1 MSTKESPLGV
11 AKMRFFSKN
20 KFILLSLLTSL
31 LVSCGSEQSSKT
43 VETTTDPKTVEATSE
58 QKEIVFDGISPS
70 IKPGDDF
77 FNHVNK
83 TWYDKA
89 VIAEDQ
95 VGVGAYR
102 FLNIPQQK
110 LLQNILEEV
119 SKADNPDNSIEQ
131 LVGNFYASG
140 MDTQVINARGFK
152 PIQPTLDRI
161 EAIADVPS
169 IMAFVATQ
177 IMTGDYSLI
186 RPYISPDQEDSSINI
201 AHFVQTGLG
210 LPDRDYYFKTDD
222 SVVKIQQ
229 AYKTYLTTI
238 FELVGDADAKN
249 QAAIVYEIEKQLA
262 AVHKTRV
269 ERRVIKDNYNKLTV
283 ADLNQSQPNIGWA
296 AMLKTLGMETDA
308 LDIKQTAYYE
318 KLNEMLASVPLDHWK
333 VYLKANSIGSHDDLL
348 SKDFQDAAFE
358 YTKVISGQT
367 VQQSRSKQMVR
378 RVDRQIGFALG
389 QLYVKRYFNED
400 AKKRALVL
408 VNNFQK
414 TLEKRI
420 DNLDWMSD
428 STKVKAKEKLYAI
441 SKKIGYPDVWRE
453 YGNVKIEKG
462 KFFENVV
469 ALRKDDFHYE
479 FNQLNKA
486 PNREEWHTT
495 PSTVTAYYNP
505 SSNEIV
511 FPAGILQP
519 PYFDLYADDA
529 LNYGGIGM
537 VIGHEF
543 THAFDD
549 QGAQYDKDGN
559 VTDWWTEDD
568 YTKFKAKTQQV
579 IDLYSTFTVLDNV
592 HLKGALTVGEN
603 TADNG
608 GIAIAYDAF
617 KMTEQGQGTT
627 KIGGY
632 TPDQRFFLSIARIWR
647 VKTRDAYLR
656 NYVANDPHS
665 PPNWRVNGPLMNFTP
680 FYDAFD
686 VQPGDKNYKPEAERI
701 KIW

>member
-1 MSTKESPLGV
+1 M
-11 AKMRFFSKN
+11 KN
-20 KFILLSLLTSL
+20 IALTSL
-31 LVSCGSEQSSKT
+31 LVCFLVSCNDSQNSDK
-43 VETTTDPKTVEATSE
+43 
-58 QKEIVFDGISPS
+58 KEDGTENKEVIFDGITAA

-83 TWYDKA
+83 IWYDNA

-95 VGVGAYR
+95 IGVGAYR

-110 LLQNILEEV
+110 LLQTILDEV
-119 SKADNPDNSIEQ
+119 SSEDHPEGSVEQ
-131 LVGNFYASG
+131 LVGDFYASG
-140 MDTQVINARGFK
+140 MDTLSINARGIE
-152 PIQPTLDRI
+152 PIQPILDRI
-161 EAIADVPS
+161 EAISDVPS
-169 IMAFVATQ
+169 MIEFVATQ
-177 IMTGDYSLI
+177 MMSGDYSMI
-186 RPYISPDQEDSSINI
+186 NPYISSDEKNSSINI

-210 LPDRDYYFKTDD
+210 LPDRDYYFKEDV
-222 SVVKIQQ
+222 SVEKIQE
-229 AYKTYLTTI
+229 AYKTYLSTM
-238 FELVGDADAKN
+238 FELVGDENTEK
-249 QAAIVYEIEKQLA
+249 QANIVYEIEKQLA
-262 AVHKTRV
+262 DAHKTRI
-269 ERRVIKDNYNKLTV
+269 ERRVIKENYNKLAV
-283 ADLNQSQPNIGWA
+283 SDLDASQVNIGWSSI
-296 AMLKTLGMETDA
+296 LSTLGMEADS
-308 LDIKQTAYYE
+308 LDIKQPAYYT
-318 KLNEMLASVPLDHWK
+318 KLNEMLVTVPLEDWK
-333 VYLKANSIGSHDDLL
+333 LYLKANSIGTHDDIL

-358 YTKVISGQT
+358 YSKVLSGQS
-367 VQQSRSKQMVR
+367 VQKPRSQQVVR

-400 AKKRALVL
+400 AKKRALQL
-408 VNNFQK
+408 VNNFEK
-414 TLEKRI
+414 TLEVRI

-428 STKVKAKEKLYAI
+428 STKVKAKGKLSAI

-453 YGNVKIEKG
+453 YNVKIEKD

-469 ALRKDDFHYE
+469 ALRKDDFKYE
-479 FNQLNKA
+479 FKMLNKP
-486 PNREEWHTT
+486 PNRDEWHTT

-505 SSNEIV
+505 ALNEIV
-511 FPAGILQP
+511 FPAGILQA

-529 LNYGGIGM
+529 VNYGGIGM

-559 VTDWWTEDD
+559 VTNWWTDDD
-568 YTKFKAKTQQV
+568 YTKFEAKTQQV
-579 IDLYSTFTVLDNV
+579 IDQYDSFTVLDSV

-617 KMTEQGQGTT
+617 KKTKQGQDTT

-632 TPDQRFFLSIARIWR
+632 TANQRFFLSVARIWR

-656 NYVANDPHS
+656 NYVTTDPHS
-665 PPNWRVNGPLMNFTP
+665 PPIWRVNGPLMNFTP
-680 FYDAFD
+680 FYEAFN
-686 VQPGDKNYKPEAERI
+686 VQPGEANYKEETERI